1 MNCPY
6 CAKEME
12 TGYLRGGSGYA
23 PSPTSAAPAA
33 RSFWTSKNKKA
44 LRIS

>member
-12 TGYLRGGSGYA
+12 SGYLRGGSA
-23 PSPTSAAPAA
+23 TSFCGRKS
-33 RSFWTSKNKKA
+33 RS
-44 LRIS
+44 R